1 MNGDGMRESDVGPGA
16 ETLHLSDA
24 QINDRP
30 VGRSIRRGLLNRCPN
45 CGQGRM
51 FGRFLKVND
60 TCSVCGEALHHHRA
74 DDFPPYI
81 VVTIVGHLVLG
92 GFMMTEMLVALSN
105 WQHLAIWVP
114 ITIAGSIALMQP
126 VKGGV
131 VGLQWALRMH
141 GFGGHEDRPED
152 ELPSQD
158 RT

>member
-1 MNGDGMRESDVGPGA
+1 MANGDRMSETFTETA
-16 ETLHLSDA
+16 TLHLGDA
-24 QINDRP
+24 PIRDRP

-45 CGQGRM
+45 CGEGRM

-60 TCSVCGEALHHHRA
+60 SCAVCEEALHHHRA

-114 ITIAGSIALMQP
+114 ITILGSLALMQP

-158 RT
+158 RA